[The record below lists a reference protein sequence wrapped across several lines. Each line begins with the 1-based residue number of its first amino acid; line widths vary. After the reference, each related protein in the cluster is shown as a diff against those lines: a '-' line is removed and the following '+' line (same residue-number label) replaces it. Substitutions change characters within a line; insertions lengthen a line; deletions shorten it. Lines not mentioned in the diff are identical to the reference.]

1 MDTISIIFIALGLAM
16 DAFAVSITA
25 GLTIEKNHLQ
35 HAFRIA
41 LYFGVFQAVMPL
53 FGWLLASSFSD
64 FIGSFQKYVAFVI
77 LTAIGIKMIADSR
90 KPCSIKND
98 FSSHKTLLLLAIATS
113 IDAFAT
119 GVSFQLV
126 HLRIIQPVIIIGIV
140 TFCTSI
146 IGVYAG
152 KISGCLLRN
161 YADVFGG
168 VILIG
173 IAVKMVLKT

>member
-1 MDTISIIFIALGLAM
+1 MDTFSIFFIALGLAM

-25 GLTIEKNHLQ
+25 GLTIKEKHLE

-41 LYFGVFQAVMPL
+41 LYFGFFQAVMPL
-53 FGWLLASSFSD
+53 IGWLLAASFSGFTGSFSNYIAFAILA
-64 FIGSFQKYVAFVI
+64 FIG
-77 LTAIGIKMIADSR
+77 LKMIIDSR

-98 FSSHKTLLLLAIATS
+98 FASHKTLLLLAIATS

-126 HLRIIQPVIIIGIV
+126 HSNIIQPVIIIGLI
-140 TFCTSI
+140 TFFTSI

-152 KISGCLLRN
+152 KISGCLLRG
-161 YADVFGG
+161 YADMFGG
-168 VILIG
+168 IVLIIIGLKILFF
-173 IAVKMVLKT
+173 